1 MAINSGFCSKNDT
14 SILNSDGQGLCRI
27 LVVGHLIMVK
37 VFSKNVK
44 SVTKAAADA

>member
-1 MAINSGFCSKNDT
+1 MTLAFLTVTDKDYA
-14 SILNSDGQGLCRI
+14 I